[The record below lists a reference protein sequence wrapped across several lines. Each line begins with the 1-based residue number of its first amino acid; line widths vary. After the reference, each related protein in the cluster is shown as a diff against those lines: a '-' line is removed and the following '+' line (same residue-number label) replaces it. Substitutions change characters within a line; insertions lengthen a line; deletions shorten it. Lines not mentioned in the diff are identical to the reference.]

1 MKANVLHI
9 VAAHFR
15 TLQDDRTGRTSVQ
28 DVAVFYVVP
37 AAIATLA
44 CYAQIDIGKDVYSLA
59 VSVFA
64 IFAALLL
71 SVQIALFG
79 IFQRGWAPPPDP
91 KLEKRQA
98 EALESRRE
106 LLKEL
111 NTNISYLTVVC
122 CVFIVLLVL
131 FYVLAFPGLLEL
143 GLFCF
148 VFSHFAL
155 TLFMVIKRAHALFQ
169 REYDV
174 T

>member
-15 TLQDDRTGRTSVQ
+15 TLQDHPAGKTSIQ
-28 DVAVFYVVP
+28 DVAVFYLVP
-37 AAIATLA
+37 AAIAILA
-44 CYAQIDIGKDVYSLA
+44 CYSQVTVGKDVYSLA

-91 KLEKRQA
+91 KLEKHQA
-98 EALESRRE
+98 DAMEARRD

-122 CVFIVLLVL
+122 CAFIVLLVL
-131 FYVLAFPGLLEL
+131 FYVLAIPDALEL
-143 GLFCF
+143 GIFCF

-174 T
+174 A